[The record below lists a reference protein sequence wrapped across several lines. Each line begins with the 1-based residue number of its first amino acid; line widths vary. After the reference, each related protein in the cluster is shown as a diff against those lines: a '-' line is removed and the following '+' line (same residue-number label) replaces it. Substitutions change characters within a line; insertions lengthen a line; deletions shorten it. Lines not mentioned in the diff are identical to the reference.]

1 MSYQQKRPP
10 EKLQLRLFKAYLLV
24 AITVLICFSFFFY
37 EYVSSILIANEES
50 ALIALN
56 SSIQDQVDSVIN
68 DLDITSANINYS
80 SLMSDNLDASFNL
93 EISETNLPHLAD
105 LFVTI
110 NGSDIKAGGGPL
122 AD

>member
-24 AITVLICFSFFFY
+24 AITVLIWFSFFFY

-93 EISETNLPHLAD
+93 EISETNLPIWLTS
-105 LFVTI
+105 L
-110 NGSDIKAGGGPL
+110 
-122 AD
+122 

>member
-1 MSYQQKRPP
+1 MSRILCSRNVEIRPWT
-10 EKLQLRLFKAYLLV
+10 KLK
-24 AITVLICFSFFFY
+24 SY

-93 EISETNLPHLAD
+93 EISETNLPIWLTS
-105 LFVTI
+105 L
-110 NGSDIKAGGGPL
+110 
-122 AD
+122 